1 MLLTPMPRLPHLVLV
16 GALALPLALAARENP
31 KLKYPESK
39 KVDQADDYHGNK
51 VEDPYRW
58 LEDANSGETK
68 SWVEAQNGV
77 TFAFLRGLPD
87 REALKARLTELYNFE
102 RYGTPFEVGGRYF
115 FSKNDGLQ
123 NQNVIYTTSK
133 LGEKPTVL
141 LDPNTLSTDGTVS
154 LSGYSISDDGKLMA
168 YGVQTSGSDWIE
180 WRLRDVGTQKDLP
193 DKVEYSKFSGASWT
207 ADGKGFFYSAYDK
220 PDEATKLQKTNYF
233 QKLYYHKLGTPQ
245 TEDTLVYER
254 KDQKDW
260 GFGGTVSDDGKFLVI
275 RVSQGTSPKNRLF
288 YRKLEGGPVAQPV
301 VELMP
306 EPDALYQ
313 FLGNEGDVLYFRT
326 DKNAS
331 RRRVIAVDTSKK
343 GSAPVELIPEAK
355 ESLEAVSFVGGK
367 FICTY
372 LKDAASVVL
381 VFDNKGK
388 RIGEVKLPGIG
399 TATGFGG
406 RPESKETFFSFA
418 SFTAP
423 SSSYRYDLKTGAVTP
438 VFQPK
443 VKFNP
448 ADYVTEQ
455 VFYPSKDGTK
465 VPMFISYKK
474 GMKKDGTNPT
484 YLYGYGGFN
493 IAITPSFSVANLVW
507 MEKGGIFAVAN
518 IRGGDE
524 YGEEWHEQGTRMKK
538 QNVFDDFIAAGEFL
552 VAQKYTSKEHLGIG
566 GGSNGGLLVGA
577 VTNQRPD
584 LFAAAVPAVGVMD
597 MLRFQKFTIG
607 WAWVSDYGSSEESPE
622 MFKYLKAYSP
632 LHNIKPGTKYPS
644 VMVTTSDHDDRVVPA
659 HSYKYAAALQAAQAG
674 DAPVLIRIETKS
686 GHGAGRPTSKII
698 EEAADRWAFLWN
710 ALAPKKPAVP

>member
-1 MLLTPMPRLPHLVLV
+1 MPRPLHLALV
-16 GALALPLALAARENP
+16 GALALPIALAARDNP

-39 KVDQADDYHGNK
+39 KVEQVDEYHGNK
-51 VEDPYRW
+51 VADPYRW
-58 LEDANSGETK
+58 LEDANAADTK

-102 RYGTPFEVGGRYF
+102 RYSTPFEIGGRYF

-123 NQNVIYTTSK
+123 NQNVIYTVGK
-133 LGEKPTVL
+133 LGDKPTVL
-141 LDPNTLSTDGTVS
+141 LDPNTLAADGTVS
-154 LSGYSISDDGKLMA
+154 LSSYSISDDGKTMA

-180 WRLRDVGTQKDLP
+180 WRVRDVATQKDQT
-193 DKVEYSKFSGASWT
+193 DKIEYSKFSGASWT

-220 PDEATKLQKTNYF
+220 PDESSKLQKVNYF
-233 QKLYYHKLGTPQ
+233 QKLWFHKLGTPQ
-245 TEDTLVYER
+245 SQDVLVYER

-288 YRKLEGGPVAQPV
+288 YRKLDGGPTAQPV

-313 FLGNEGDVLYFRT
+313 FVGNEGDTLFFRT

-343 GSAPVELIPEAK
+343 GAAPVELIPEAK
-355 ESLEAVSFVGGK
+355 ESLESVSFVGGK

-399 TATGFGG
+399 TATGFAG
-406 RPESKETFFSFA
+406 RPESTETFFSFT

-423 SSSYRYDLKTGAVTP
+423 ASSYRYDLKTGAVTP

-455 VFYPSKDGTK
+455 VFYKSKDGTK

-474 GMKKDGTNPT
+474 GMKKDGKNPT

-538 QNVFDDFIAAGEFL
+538 QNVFDDFIAAGEYL
-552 VAQKYTSKEHLGIG
+552 VAEKYTSKEHLGIG

-622 MFKYLKAYSP
+622 MFNYLKSYSP
-632 LHNIKPGTKYPS
+632 LHNIKPGVKYPS

-710 ALAPKKPAVP
+710 ALAPQKPNVP

>member
-1 MLLTPMPRLPHLVLV
+1 MSRSLQLALV
-16 GALALPLALAARENP
+16 GALALPAFLAARDNP

-39 KVDQADDYHGNK
+39 KVDQVDEYHGNK
-51 VEDPYRW
+51 VPDPYRW
-58 LEDANSGETK
+58 LEDANSAETK

-102 RYGTPFEVGGRYF
+102 RYSTPFSEGGRYF
-115 FSKNDGLQ
+115 FSKNNGLQ
-123 NQNVIYTTSK
+123 NQNVIYTAGK
-133 LGEKPTVL
+133 LGDQPTVL
-141 LDPNTLSTDGTVS
+141 LDPNTLAADGTVS
-154 LSGYSISDDGKLMA
+154 LSSYSISEDGKTMA

-180 WRLRDVGTQKDLP
+180 WRVRDVATQKDLT
-193 DKVEYSKFSGASWT
+193 DKIEYSKFSGASWT

-220 PDEATKLQKTNYF
+220 PDESSRLQKVNYF
-233 QKLYYHKLGTPQ
+233 QKLWFHKVGTPQ
-245 TEDTLVYER
+245 SQDVLVYER

-288 YRKLEGGPVAQPV
+288 YRKLDGGPTAQPV

-313 FLGNEGDVLYFRT
+313 FVGNEGDVLYFRT
-326 DKNAS
+326 DKNAP

-343 GSAPVELIPEAK
+343 GAAPVELIPEAK
-355 ESLEAVSFVGGK
+355 ESLESVSFVGGK

-381 VFDNKGK
+381 VFDSKGK
-388 RIGEVKLPGIG
+388 RVGEVKLPGIG
-399 TATGFGG
+399 TATGFAG
-406 RPESKETFFSFA
+406 RANSTETFFSFT

-423 SSSYRYDLKTGAVTP
+423 ASSYRYDLKTGAVTP

-455 VFYPSKDGTK
+455 VFYKSKDGTK

-474 GMKKDGTNPT
+474 GMKKDGKNPT

-524 YGEEWHEQGTRMKK
+524 YGEEWHEAGTRMKK
-538 QNVFDDFIAAGEFL
+538 QNVFDDFIAAGEYL
-552 VAQKYTSKEHLGIG
+552 VAEKYTSKEHLGIG

-622 MFKYLKAYSP
+622 MFNYLKSYSP
-632 LHNIKPGTKYPS
+632 LHNIKPGVKYPS

-659 HSYKYAAALQAAQAG
+659 HSYKYAAALQAAQGG

-710 ALAPKKPAVP
+710 ALAPQKPSVP